1 MKGAERQE
9 VMKNS
14 GLRQSYTTRLSSLF
28 QPCLSRLDWELMMLK
43 VKSWERKDRAI
54 KKRYCNKG
62 FHKYIRQ
69 HSSLLS
75 NGKMI
80 FDVEYLKCPY
90 CQTSFFSTMKD
101 KRTFLALTGNK
112 RKRFTEAIIEN
123 RKGKKK

>member
-1 MKGAERQE
+1 
-9 VMKNS
+9 
-14 GLRQSYTTRLSSLF
+14 
-28 QPCLSRLDWELMMLK
+28 
-43 VKSWERKDRAI
+43 
-54 KKRYCNKG
+54 
-62 FHKYIRQ
+62 
-69 HSSLLS
+69 
-75 NGKMI
+75 MI

>member
-9 VMKNS
+9 DTKNS

-28 QPCLSRLDWELMMLK
+28 QPCLSRLKWEIMMLR
-43 VKSWERKDRAI
+43 VKSWERQDMTI
-54 KKRYCNKG
+54 KKKYCNKG

-112 RKRFTEAIIEN
+112 RNRFAKSIIEI
-123 RKGKKK
+123 RKGNKK